1 MQSTRDVVEEL
12 SEKFMMYDSAKTI
25 TLEELADMFFLTG
38 TARDHGRWARD
49 HGLNIDLRDLKSARW
64 SMGDITTKILKTG
77 VYGFEIPDSVAK
89 RVKRNVRKETVQPTV
104 SETRSTPTVDKMADV
119 RHISMQQ
126 ERKAKHDWSSTVA
139 ALATLYAVDEERIIE
154 VAVEMFRN
162 TVLSGLVPLD
172 SLGS

>member
-1 MQSTRDVVEEL
+1 MQSTRDVIEEL
-12 SEKFMMYDSAKTI
+12 SEKFMMYDSTKTI
-25 TLEELADMFFLTG
+25 TLEELASMFFLTG

-49 HGLNIDLRDLKSARW
+49 HGLNIDLRDLKSACW

-89 RVKRNVRKETVQPTV
+89 RIKRTIHKETVQPIV
-104 SETRSTPTVDKMADV
+104 PEERSLPTVDKMANV
-119 RHISMQQ
+119 SHVSTPK
-126 ERKAKHDWSSTVA
+126 ECKAKPDWSSTVA

-154 VAVEMFRN
+154 TAVEMFRN

>member
-1 MQSTRDVVEEL
+1 MQSTRAVVEEL
-12 SEKFMMYDSAKTI
+12 SEKYMMYDSTKTI
-25 TLEELADMFFLTG
+25 TLEELASMFFLTG

-49 HGLNIDLRDLKSARW
+49 HGLNIDLRDLKSACW

-77 VYGFEIPDSVAK
+77 VYGFEIPDTVAK
-89 RVKRNVRKETVQPTV
+89 RIKRNVHKETVQPIV
-104 SETRSTPTVDKMADV
+104 PETRSSPTVDKMSDV
-119 RHISMQQ
+119 RHISIQQ
-126 ERKAKHDWSSTVA
+126 ERKPKHDWSSTVA

-172 SLGS
+172 SLSS